1 MKVEAGLSID
11 NRNPFSCGNNENM
24 NIHDDIIQLSNAWE
38 KIMHH
43 SSSGAKPRVAVV
55 RYVFS
60 IYCPYHRCCLLLIS

>member
-43 SSSGAKPRVAVV
+43 SSSGAKP
-55 RYVFS
+55 
-60 IYCPYHRCCLLLIS
+60 